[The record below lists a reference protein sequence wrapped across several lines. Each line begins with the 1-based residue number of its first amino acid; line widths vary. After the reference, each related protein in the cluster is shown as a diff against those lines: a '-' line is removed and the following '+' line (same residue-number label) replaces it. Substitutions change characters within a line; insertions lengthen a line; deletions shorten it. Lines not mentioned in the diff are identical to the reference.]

1 MRLGQAGLKI
11 VGVPF
16 SSGGRKKVFPVWCFR
31 TENSV
36 QGLLHGAPHVH
47 NARADACGCLCGCGT
62 TSSKDHR
69 GRQKPQNKAADAF
82 PAFEKH
88 KAIQSN
94 PPCGCPMG
102 CGTLYGGEGVFWPFA
117 AVSRGRLRVEG
128 FSSSRL
134 QLRLWKA
141 GLGVVVLDFQGGRVA
156 CKGRSCI
163 PDKWV

>member
-16 SSGGRKKVFPVWCFR
+16 SSGGRKKVFSRLVFSYGKLCPR
-31 TENSV
+31 TFTWRTTCTT
-36 QGLLHGAPHVH
+36 H
-47 NARADACGCLCGCGT
+47 ARMPADALAEAGRPLQRT
-62 TSSKDHR
+62 T
-69 GRQKPQNKAADAF
+69 ADAKN
-82 PAFEKH
+82 PQTRPRFEKH

-117 AVSRGRLRVEG
+117 AVPRGRLRVEG

-141 GLGVVVLDFQGGRVA
+141 GLGVVVVDFQGGRVA